1 MKRKAFLKAT
11 GITAASVA
19 IGSST
24 NVFAL
29 NNPATTKV
37 KMAIIGTGLRGQ
49 SHLDLLLRRDDVDL
63 VAICDISDRMLAMAK
78 VEIDKSGKK
87 MPQVFTG
94 NDYAW
99 EKMLKEKEI
108 DAVIIA
114 TPWEWHKSM
123 IIGSLEAGIKYVGT
137 EVMLGITL
145 QDHWDVVKA
154 AEKFNAHVM
163 MLENVCYRRDVMA
176 VL

>member
-99 EKMLKEKEI
+99 KK
-108 DAVIIA
+108 
-114 TPWEWHKSM
+114 
-123 IIGSLEAGIKYVGT
+123 
-137 EVMLGITL
+137 
-145 QDHWDVVKA
+145 
-154 AEKFNAHVM
+154 
-163 MLENVCYRRDVMA
+163 C
-176 VL
+176 